1 MFAGNSAVS
10 GKCIYLSRSAALSK
24 PPDYRMFAS
33 AAAYDGNIE
42 FILCYLH
49 FLLLIPFLVPSLPH
63 VPHLHR
69 EILFVYVRLIAMSA

>member
-10 GKCIYLSRSAALSK
+10 GKRIYLSRSAALSK

-49 FLLLIPFLVPSLPH
+49 FYSKFRSLFRPFRMFRTCIGKS
-63 VPHLHR
+63 
-69 EILFVYVRLIAMSA
+69 FSSMSA